1 MSKFTEFFDGLF
13 KGHKEQIEKD
23 EAARQLRGANTPNT
37 PNNNAG
43 NVNPQPT
50 VIRPNAEDVEAA
62 RWLKINPQDAR
73 MLRQLWGKKYVDEE
87 VEKAKEAARRRVP
100 YGLTPTTTTPAPAPT
115 TTTPAPAPTTTTP
128 APAPAPVTPA
138 PAPAPA
144 TTTGSNNPP
153 PLPPRPAPAP
163 APVTPAPAPAPVT
176 PAPTTA
182 PSSANPQ
189 EGWFINGQFVGTL
202 DEYSVDDMGWV
213 AHDLFLN
220 PDEVHY
226 SEVVVRRIPSLD
238 GGQEIKL
245 REGNVNIT
253 LAEMIR
259 NGAVITE
266 EDFDDG
272 RYANQYVAISRGRN
286 HFNMITTVT
295 WALGLPLIKAIAPT
309 IEVDIAEAITILG
322 GKITKIVLD
331 GKAYKP

>member
-115 TTTPAPAPTTTTP
+115 TT
-128 APAPAPVTPA
+128 
-138 PAPAPA
+138 
-144 TTTGSNNPP
+144 
-153 PLPPRPAPAP
+153 
-163 APVTPAPAPAPVT
+163 TPAPAPAPVT